1 MSGSEARNSRPW
13 QARSDWQGTARY
25 FMTETQKSAI
35 LTLMNY
41 YIIQVATGRE
51 QGFIDNLNTREPE
64 LARMHNFIYLTR
76 ELNIR
81 RRGVWHKEL
90 QPVFPSYIIM
100 QTTGVVD
107 SKTVQ
112 TLKGLPDFYHFLK
125 SNTQV
130 VPLAGTDLQIIEH
143 FLGLG
148 PRIGPS
154 LVRFD
159 QDDRIVVIE
168 GPLKGIEGSIIK
180 VDRRKQRAKIR
191 VDFAGSAHTMDLSF
205 EDIERK

>member
-1 MSGSEARNSRPW
+1 M
-13 QARSDWQGTARY
+13 Q
-25 FMTETQKSAI
+25 
-35 LTLMNY
+35 Y

-51 QGFIDNLNTREPE
+51 QAFIDNLKKLEPD
-64 LARMHNFIYLTR
+64 LGRAHNFIYLTR

-81 RRGVWHKEL
+81 RKGIWRKEL

-100 QTTGVVD
+100 QTTQVID
-107 SKTVQ
+107 AKTIQ
-112 TLKGLPDFYHFLK
+112 LLKAQPDFYHFLK
-125 SNTQV
+125 SNTQIT
-130 VPLAGTDLQIIEH
+130 PLAGTDLEIIQH

-159 QDDRIVVIE
+159 EDDRIVVIE

-205 EDIERK
+205 EDIERTSST

>member
-1 MSGSEARNSRPW
+1 M
-13 QARSDWQGTARY
+13 Q
-25 FMTETQKSAI
+25 
-35 LTLMNY
+35 Y

-51 QGFIDNLNTREPE
+51 QAFIDNLNKLEPD
-64 LARMHNFIYLTR
+64 LARAHNFIYLTR

-81 RRGVWHKEL
+81 RKGSWHKEL

-100 QTTGVVD
+100 QTTQSIDAGIIQV
-107 SKTVQ
+107 
-112 TLKGLPDFYHFLK
+112 LKAMPDFYHFLK
-125 SNTQV
+125 SNTQIT
-130 VPLAGTDLQIIEH
+130 PLAGTDLAIIQH

-159 QDDRIVVIE
+159 EEDRIVVIE

-205 EDIERK
+205 EDIEKRAAT

>member
-1 MSGSEARNSRPW
+1 
-13 QARSDWQGTARY
+13 
-25 FMTETQKSAI
+25 
-35 LTLMNY
+35 MNY

-51 QGFIDNLNTREPE
+51 QAFIDGLQKKAPE
-64 LARMHNFIYLTR
+64 VAQAHNFIYLTR
-76 ELNIR
+76 ELYIR
-81 RRGVWHKEL
+81 RQGKTLREE

-100 QTTGVVD
+100 QTTGTVD
-107 SKTVQ
+107 AQTVQ
-112 TLKGLPDFYHFLK
+112 ALKTLPDFYHFLK
-125 SNTQV
+125 SNTEIT
-130 VPLAGTDLQIIEH
+130 PLAGNDLCIIQH

-159 QDDRIVVIE
+159 ENDRIVVVE

-191 VDFAGSAHTMDLSF
+191 VDFAGTTHTMDLSF
-205 EDIERK
+205 EDISMAT

>member
-1 MSGSEARNSRPW
+1 
-13 QARSDWQGTARY
+13 
-25 FMTETQKSAI
+25 
-35 LTLMNY
+35 MNY

-51 QGFIDNLNTREPE
+51 QAFIDALQKKLPD
-64 LARMHNFIYLTR
+64 LAGAHNFIYLTR
-76 ELNIR
+76 ELYIR
-81 RRGVWHKEL
+81 RQGKTLREL

-100 QTTGVVD
+100 QTTGSVD
-107 SKTVQ
+107 AQTVLA
-112 TLKGLPDFYHFLK
+112 LKALPDFYHFLK
-125 SNTQV
+125 SNTEIT
-130 VPLAGTDLQIIEH
+130 PLAGNDLCIIQH

-159 QDDRIVVIE
+159 ENDRIVVVE

-191 VDFAGSAHTMDLSF
+191 VDFAGTTHTMDLSF
-205 EDIERK
+205 EDISMAT

>member
-1 MSGSEARNSRPW
+1 
-13 QARSDWQGTARY
+13 
-25 FMTETQKSAI
+25 
-35 LTLMNY
+35 MNY

-51 QGFIDNLNTREPE
+51 QAFIGGVQKKAPE
-64 LARMHNFIYLTR
+64 VAQTHNFIYLTR
-76 ELNIR
+76 ELYIR
-81 RRGVWHKEL
+81 RQGKTLREE

-100 QTTGVVD
+100 QTTGTVD
-107 SKTVQ
+107 GQTVLA
-112 TLKGLPDFYHFLK
+112 LKALPDFYHFLK
-125 SNTQV
+125 SNTEITA
-130 VPLAGTDLQIIEH
+130 LAGNDLAIIEH

-159 QDDRIVVIE
+159 QDNRIVVIE

-191 VDFAGSAHTMDLSF
+191 VDFAGSAHTMDLGF
-205 EDIERK
+205 EDIERKG

>member
-1 MSGSEARNSRPW
+1 
-13 QARSDWQGTARY
+13 
-25 FMTETQKSAI
+25 
-35 LTLMNY
+35 MNY

-51 QGFIDNLNTREPE
+51 QSFIDGVQKKAPE
-64 LARMHNFIYLTR
+64 LAQAHNFIYLTR
-76 ELNIR
+76 ELYIR
-81 RRGVWHKEL
+81 RQGNTLREE

-100 QTTGVVD
+100 QTTGTVD
-107 SKTVQ
+107 GQTVQ
-112 TLKGLPDFYHFLK
+112 ALKALPDFYHFLK
-125 SNTQV
+125 SNTQIT
-130 VPLAGTDLQIIEH
+130 PLAGTDLAIIEH

-191 VDFAGSAHTMDLSF
+191 VDFAGSAHTMDLGF
-205 EDIERK
+205 EDIERKG

>member
-1 MSGSEARNSRPW
+1 
-13 QARSDWQGTARY
+13 
-25 FMTETQKSAI
+25 MTTTQNSAI
-35 LTLMNY
+35 LTTMNY

-51 QGFIDNLNTREPE
+51 QAFIDALQKKAPE
-64 LARMHNFIYLTR
+64 LAGAHNFIYLTR
-76 ELNIR
+76 ELYIR
-81 RRGVWHKEL
+81 RKGKTLREL

-100 QTTGVVD
+100 QTTGTVD
-107 SKTVQ
+107 GQTVQ
-112 TLKGLPDFYHFLK
+112 ALKALPDFYHFLK
-125 SNTQV
+125 SNTEITALSGND
-130 VPLAGTDLQIIEH
+130 LAIIQH

-180 VDRRKQRAKIR
+180 VDRRKQRAKIQ
-191 VDFAGSAHTMDLSF
+191 VEFAGGAHTMDLSF